1 MKRQWRAQVGEGEI
15 RAERDEHFIA
25 HAVDVEN
32 EP

>member
-1 MKRQWRAQVGEGEI
+1 MKRQGRAQVGEGEI
-15 RAERDEHFIA
+15 GAEGDEHLIA